1 MSKKNL
7 PDVPFRSTV
16 MRLMWNER
24 STRPHELYASSFYA
38 RFNHC
43 YNLELWEEVKK
54 TVRYLKKTRNW
65 KLTYKL
71 QKHQAID
78 ITFMCD
84 SDWAS
89 FATRRTTIGVVGKV
103 CGNVVYSI
111 CSLLKTIMTS
121 STQGESDAIF
131 EAAKASRYITNWLM
145 EITVVDV
152 PTFIFND
159 NNAAVEMLRVRSN
172 SSRSKHF
179 EVHLKY
185 VTQLVEQNKVKVMW
199 IRQGENFADILTHSL
214 ARTDYEHQLCLLYSE
229 TSIEGFLIKSSKSGG
244 VLQSSLLTLSKVKF

>member
-1 MSKKNL
+1 
-7 PDVPFRSTV
+7 
-16 MRLMWNER
+16 
-24 STRPHELYASSFYA
+24 
-38 RFNHC
+38 
-43 YNLELWEEVKK
+43 
-54 TVRYLKKTRNW
+54 
-65 KLTYKL
+65 
-71 QKHQAID
+71 
-78 ITFMCD
+78 
-84 SDWAS
+84 
-89 FATRRTTIGVVGKV
+89 
-103 CGNVVYSI
+103 
-111 CSLLKTIMTS
+111 MTS

-199 IRQGENFADILTHSL
+199 IRRGENFADILTHSL

>member
-1 MSKKNL
+1 M
-7 PDVPFRSTV
+7 
-16 MRLMWNER
+16 
-24 STRPHELYASSFYA
+24 
-38 RFNHC
+38 
-43 YNLELWEEVKK
+43 WEEVKK

-111 CSLLKTIMTS
+111 SSLLKTIMTS
-121 STQGESDAIF
+121 STQGKGK
-131 EAAKASRYITNWLM
+131 AKKVTLFLKRQKPLVILNWLM

-159 NNAAVEMLRVRSN
+159 NNAAVEMLRVLSHPCEILR
-172 SSRSKHF
+172 
-179 EVHLKY
+179 KY
-185 VTQLVEQNKVKVMW
+185 
-199 IRQGENFADILTHSL
+199 
-214 ARTDYEHQLCLLYSE
+214 
-229 TSIEGFLIKSSKSGG
+229 
-244 VLQSSLLTLSKVKF
+244 